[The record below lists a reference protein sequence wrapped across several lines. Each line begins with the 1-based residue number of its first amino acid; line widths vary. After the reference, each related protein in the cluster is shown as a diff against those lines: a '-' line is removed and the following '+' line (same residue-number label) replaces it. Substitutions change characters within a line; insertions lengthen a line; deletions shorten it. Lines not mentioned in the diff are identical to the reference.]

1 MNKTQLIARVAEQT
15 SITKKEAT
23 QIVDAT
29 LSVIQSALQ
38 SGENV
43 HLTGFGNFEVR
54 LRNARRGRNPL
65 TGEEIQIEAAKIPAF
80 RAGKTLRSAIQ

>member
-1 MNKTQLIARVAEQT
+1 MNKSQLIARVSEQT
-15 SITKKEAT
+15 SMTKKEAT

-38 SGENV
+38 SGDSV

-65 TGEEIQIEAAKIPAF
+65 TGEEIQIAASKIPAF